1 MSFAAFLAALALTT
15 GEPRTS
21 PVPSSKPDG
30 GHQSAG
36 ASPLDRRR
44 AVVFWRI
51 TVALR
56 LGPEDAAKVFDILD
70 RYAAKIAAV
79 RRQRGVLMTEI
90 QAAVNRPAS
99 DPTLT
104 DLVNR
109 WLQLQADGRSI
120 HESRWR
126 ALGSVLSPVQQAQI
140 LVLLPRLE

>member
-1 MSFAAFLAALALTT
+1 
-15 GEPRTS
+15 
-21 PVPSSKPDG
+21 
-30 GHQSAG
+30 
-36 ASPLDRRR
+36 
-44 AVVFWRI
+44 VVFWRI

-70 RYAAKIAAV
+70 RYAARIAAV
-79 RRQRGVLMTEI
+79 RRQRGVLMTQI

-99 DPTLT
+99 DSTLT

-109 WLQLQADGRSI
+109 WLQLQADRRSI